1 MSPEQV
7 KGQGNVDYRADL
19 WALGCMAFECLTG
32 RPVWNTDQG
41 VAMTFASIA
50 AAQLPV
56 PSRLRPD
63 LPPAFDTWFK
73 KALGRDPNERFQTAK
88 ELADDLASVLGA
100 PPISLVNVGPT
111 SEIEL
116 EAIAGLKEVRRDS
129 PPPLSPAGVKKAPP
143 GAPVPRGRAREHCEP
158 VELLAP

>member
-129 PPPLSPAGVKKAPP
+129 PPPFSGAGVRKAT
-143 GAPVPRGRAREHCEP
+143 PVSPVRRAFGRAATDTTD
-158 VELLAP
+158 LL